1 MTDKIDCTGL
11 QCPGPVLKTK
21 KYLETCSPE
30 QINVVVDNEAAAEN
44 INRFLNFQG
53 FKVSTRPE
61 GNNFIVSGTSSSDNI
76 PNSAESKIAADS
88 SEDNRKDRGRILVVI
103 SSVQMGTGDDEL
115 GRKLMINFVK
125 TLREMG
131 NDLWRLILLN
141 HGVKLCTAKSQVL
154 EDLKELDRSG
164 VSILVCGTCLT
175 HLDLMSEKAVG
186 ETTNMLD
193 VVTSMQVA
201 EKIIRV

>member
-1 MTDKIDCTGL
+1 MTKKLDCTNL
-11 QCPGPVLKTK
+11 QCPAPVLKTK
-21 KYLETCSPE
+21 EYIEKHSPE
-30 QINVVVDNEAAAEN
+30 TINIVVDNEAAAEN
-44 INRFLNFQG
+44 VNRFLNFQG
-53 FKVSTRPE
+53 FEVSITPD
-61 GNNFIVSGTSSSDNI
+61 GNNFIISGLCSSDNKQDRHESR
-76 PNSAESKIAADS
+76 PQETCVQATTKDSAK
-88 SEDNRKDRGRILVVI
+88 ILVVI
-103 SSVQMGTGDDEL
+103 SSVQIGTGDDEL

-141 HGVKLCTAKSQVL
+141 HGVKLCTESSKVV
-154 EDLKELDRSG
+154 EDLKELEKSG

-201 EKIIRV
+201 GKIIQV